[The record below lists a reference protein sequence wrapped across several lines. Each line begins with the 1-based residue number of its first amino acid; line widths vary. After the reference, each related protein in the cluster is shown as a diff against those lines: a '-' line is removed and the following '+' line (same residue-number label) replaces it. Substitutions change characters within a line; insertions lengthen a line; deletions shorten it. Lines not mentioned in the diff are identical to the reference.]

1 MLYSGPLHCYSM
13 TTLGMDRHFSY
24 SISLSGEN
32 DINVLMPGALFR
44 FTIRVFY
51 ENTSIPELGRSST
64 LISIQTFFQ
73 EGPDFLR
80 TLLRPLSSS
89 RTLLSPLLSF
99 RPFCTH
105 IIQTIVNV
113 TANQIREI
121 FQIDAAAAASSSE
134 SQHQEVSLWIVI
146 NVTDNNM
153 HAATQDP
160 LRTVVASEEAID
172 TLLKKS
178 TVSRTECCCC
188 ICLDEFDLNAECY
201 TLPCQHFFHQK
212 CITPWLRTNQT
223 CPMCRQNLRT
233 LKD

>member
-89 RTLLSPLLSF
+89 L
-99 RPFCTH
+99 TH
-105 IIQTIVNV
+105 FGTDIIETIVNV
-113 TANQIREI
+113 TADEILEI
-121 FQIDAAAAASSSE
+121 FQINNAAPSSSE
-134 SQHQEVSLWIVI
+134 SQPLEVPLWIVI
-146 NVTDNNM
+146 NITHNSM
-153 HAATQDP
+153 HAAIQDP
-160 LRTVVASEEAID
+160 LRTVTASEEAID

-178 TVSRTECCCC
+178 TVLQTECCCC

-201 TLPCQHFFHQK
+201 TLPCQHFFHKK
-212 CITPWLRTNQT
+212 CITRWLHTSLT
-223 CPMCRQNLRT
+223 CPMCRQPMR
-233 LKD
+233 